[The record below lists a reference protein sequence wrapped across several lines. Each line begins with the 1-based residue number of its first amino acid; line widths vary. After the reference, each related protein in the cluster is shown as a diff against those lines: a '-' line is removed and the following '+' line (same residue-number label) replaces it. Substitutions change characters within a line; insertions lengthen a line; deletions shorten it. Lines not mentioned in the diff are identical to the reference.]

1 MDKVKKMI
9 NMLGTSKSG
18 KLKDSD
24 GDGYADV
31 IDCKPHNKHKQ
42 GWVHDQIES
51 YKKVRAER
59 KEQRYVETTKAD
71 EAAKEERIRQ
81 ATKTAVY
88 KEQQRGEKQREYVKS
103 GGFAGQIS
111 RSFAQPSPVRRA
123 APVRRKSI
131 VRKVRSGVRKSVGVK
146 KKAVTRYV
154 TKRRTSVRRAAQPS
168 KPAGLFDNIQK
179 L

>member
-1 MDKVKKMI
+1 MDKVNKMI
-9 NMLGTSKSG
+9 NKLGTIKSG

-88 KEQQRGEKQREYVKS
+88 KEQQRGEKQRAYVKS

-111 RSFAQPSPVRRA
+111 RSFTPVRA

-154 TKRRTSVRRAAQPS
+154 TKRRSSVRRAAQPS
-168 KPAGLFDNIQK
+168 KPAGLFDNIPK
-179 L
+179 LY